1 MGRAPVWVV
10 AGPPGA
16 GKSTVASLLLE
27 RLSPTPAILDKDV
40 LFAGFVREVQA
51 AHGRGVGE
59 REGAWYDAHV
69 KAHEY
74 AGMTAAAAQIR
85 AAGAP
90 VMLVGPFTTAIRDRS
105 AWAQWVAQLG
115 GEPMYLVWVGCREVV
130 LRDRIMARDSRWDD
144 AKLASWDEF
153 VARQQ
158 PTQPP
163 PVRHTAIDNSGDLG
177 ALVAQITR
185 VVVDRGW

>member
-1 MGRAPVWVV
+1 MGCAPVWVV

-40 LFAGFVREVQA
+40 LFAGFVREVQE

-90 VMLVGPFTTAIRDRS
+90 VMLVGPFTTAIRDPS

-115 GEPMYLVWVGCREVV
+115 GEPVHLVWVGCREEV
-130 LRDRIMARDSRWDD
+130 LRDRIVARDSRWDD

-163 PVRHTAIDNSGDLG
+163 PVRHTAIDNSGDLA
-177 ALVAQITR
+177 ALVAHITR